1 MDLSPGT
8 LISPCSIDEG
18 SMLIE
23 LNVVLQ
29 WGSVMCSLG
38 QPRKSCSQYGKN
50 PARRLQDAV
59 PKILG
64 GRKEIGQT
72 SRVASLDAAA
82 QFGKA
87 G

>member
-1 MDLSPGT
+1 MIERWDMGLSPGT

-38 QPRKSCSQYGKN
+38 
-50 PARRLQDAV
+50 AA
-59 PKILG
+59 
-64 GRKEIGQT
+64 KEI
-72 SRVASLDAAA
+72 L
-82 QFGKA
+82 
-87 G
+87 

>member
-1 MDLSPGT
+1 MIERWDMDLSPGT

-38 QPRKSCSQYGKN
+38 
-50 PARRLQDAV
+50 AA
-59 PKILG
+59 
-64 GRKEIGQT
+64 KEI
-72 SRVASLDAAA
+72 L
-82 QFGKA
+82 
-87 G
+87 